1 MARSPD
7 VPARDGKDPV
17 YEDTLLRIWHTHDPP
32 GLRLSGEVD
41 RTNQAAMAAHLLG
54 VDGTARQVTVDLREV
69 AFLNFAGLH
78 TLAAYADSLETG
90 RVLVLRT
97 SSAVID
103 SMLTACGWNRDN
115 GLPLRLLQEIPD
127 D

>member
-1 MARSPD
+1 MAPSPD
-7 VPARDGKDPV
+7 GPAQDGQVPV
-17 YEDTLLRIWHTHDPP
+17 YEDALLRIRNTRDPP

-41 RTNQAAMAAHLLG
+41 RTNQAAVAAHLLA
-54 VDGTARQVTVDLREV
+54 VDSTARRITVDLREV

-78 TLAAYADSLETG
+78 TLAAYAASLG
-90 RVLVLRT
+90 PGQVLVLRT

-103 SMLTACGWNRDN
+103 TMLTACGWNRDN